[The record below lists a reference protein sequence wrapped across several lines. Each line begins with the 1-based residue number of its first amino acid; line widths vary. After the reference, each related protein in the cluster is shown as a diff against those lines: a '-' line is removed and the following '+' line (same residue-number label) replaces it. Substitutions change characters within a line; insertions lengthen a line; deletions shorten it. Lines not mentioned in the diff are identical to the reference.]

1 MEASRLEIQWK
12 KICDQEKRS
21 KERNRELL
29 KEFERVEQ
37 HASMLAVKTD
47 RLKSYKV
54 LLSGT
59 WEQIHQFGLVK
70 ETKLIR
76 GVRDNFGM
84 AKG

>member
-54 LLSGT
+54 LLSGPN
-59 WEQIHQFGLVK
+59 I
-70 ETKLIR
+70 
-76 GVRDNFGM
+76 GVNSSVCFSEGNKINTRC
-84 AKG
+84 